1 MNTHWRCSWVVF
13 LLALSLC
20 VAPPLP
26 AQSFSVPV
34 LADSAALARE
44 MPALAIAAMARLRQ
58 GDRMRALD
66 DLFRLQI
73 VAGRYDDAVRS
84 LTELR
89 AMRARPPRTSL
100 QLRSADIEYEIWA
113 RAMSAA
119 RPADAFDDAYAA
131 EFRRTFRGL
140 DDRSSAL
147 VIRTLT
153 WSPATL
159 QGAVRSLADRLSGK
173 HDVPLRDVV
182 ALARAYQRLET
193 HRAFAPLAAPL
204 IAEDDARRYVTERDV
219 QVRVADDTTVCTW
232 IMRPR
237 GAQQRPTLLQFTIY
251 VDSTVAIGDIRR
263 AASNGYAGVTAY
275 TRGKAC
281 GSDAPI
287 EPYRHD
293 GADAAAVIDWIATRP
308 WSDGRVGMYGG
319 SYSGFTAWAATKYM
333 PKALEAI
340 MVGAPV
346 SPGIDAPMEGNV
358 FWNFQYPWP
367 FYTMDNKS
375 LDNATYFD
383 PPRWARLNRA
393 WYTSGRA
400 YRDLDLIDGTPNP
413 GWDAWLAHPSW
424 DDYWKS
430 TGPHGREMARVTIP
444 ILQTAGYFFGGPG
457 AAVQYLTEH
466 RQENP
471 DARDFLLIG
480 PYDHPQAQRGVVT
493 ALGDTVTNI
502 AGYETDPVARIDIVA
517 DLRYQWFDWIMRGG
531 ARPALLRDRIN
542 YEVLGANRWEHA
554 PSIDAMSNRTLRF
567 HLVPKRL
574 VADAP
579 PTDVPTTLTV
589 DLAYRGD
596 ADTIIAGGGIRDSAV
611 NRYESLE
618 LVSDPI
624 DAPTEIAGL
633 YSGHLELVTNK
644 RDFDLSVN
652 LFELTPKGDYLQLPP
667 VQLRASYARDLSTR
681 RLLTPGAPE
690 TIDFKAVRLISRQ
703 MERGSRI
710 VAVIGVLKSPQQQ
723 INYGSGKPVND
734 ETIADAGAPLEIRLS
749 SRSYLD
755 IPMRR

>member
-1 MNTHWRCSWVVF
+1 
-13 LLALSLC
+13 
-20 VAPPLP
+20 
-26 AQSFSVPV
+26 
-34 LADSAALARE
+34 
-44 MPALAIAAMARLRQ
+44 
-58 GDRMRALD
+58 
-66 DLFRLQI
+66 
-73 VAGRYDDAVRS
+73 
-84 LTELR
+84 
-89 AMRARPPRTSL
+89 
-100 QLRSADIEYEIWA
+100 
-113 RAMSAA
+113 
-119 RPADAFDDAYAA
+119 
-131 EFRRTFRGL
+131 
-140 DDRSSAL
+140 
-147 VIRTLT
+147 
-153 WSPATL
+153 
-159 QGAVRSLADRLSGK
+159 
-173 HDVPLRDVV
+173 
-182 ALARAYQRLET
+182 
-193 HRAFAPLAAPL
+193 
-204 IAEDDARRYVTERDV
+204 
-219 QVRVADDTTVCTW
+219 
-232 IMRPR
+232 
-237 GAQQRPTLLQFTIY
+237 
-251 VDSTVAIGDIRR
+251 
-263 AASNGYAGVTAY
+263 
-275 TRGKAC
+275 
-281 GSDAPI
+281 
-287 EPYRHD
+287 
-293 GADAAAVIDWIATRP
+293 
-308 WSDGRVGMYGG
+308 
-319 SYSGFTAWAATKYM
+319 
-333 PKALEAI
+333 
-340 MVGAPV
+340 
-346 SPGIDAPMEGNV
+346 
-358 FWNFQYPWP
+358 
-367 FYTMDNKS
+367 
-375 LDNATYFD
+375 
-383 PPRWARLNRA
+383 
-393 WYTSGRA
+393 
-400 YRDLDLIDGTPNP
+400 
-413 GWDAWLAHPSW
+413 
-424 DDYWKS
+424 
-430 TGPHGREMARVTIP
+430 MARVTIP

-633 YSGHLELVTNK
+633 YSGHLEL
-644 RDFDLSVN
+644 
-652 LFELTPKGDYLQLPP
+652 TPKGDYLQLPP